1 MSHEASNWATY
12 QAPRRRRFTSMA
24 TYQVLL
30 TLADCA
36 DPDGRNCYPS
46 RRYIARQCGLSVKTV
61 SRAFHW
67 LEEEGFIRKGD
78 QEVLSHVPAQYRP
91 TVWTLCIRDENR
103 VDTPDQSGKN
113 NTETTP
119 EPQTGETP
127 DWTPDWTSEG
137 TTSCPTELS
146 KNYRTKERVRARE
159 KTEQK
164 QTTTNKQ
171 LDSWQPNQN
180 AIALAVEYGMDAE
193 YEGAK
198 FRDRILANGSVPAD
212 IDAAFR
218 NWLRSGHDRGIV
230 SNPQKPPSMHRHTW
244 KCSHTLK
251 ALGRSEETALPDE
264 LAMATAA
271 ELNKGAEALRTMEA
285 A

>member
-12 QAPRRRRFTSMA
+12 QAPRRRRFSSMA

-46 RRYIARQCGLSVKTV
+46 RRYIAEQCGLSTKTV

-67 LEEEGFIRKGD
+67 LEEEGFIRKGN
-78 QEVLSHVPAQYRP
+78 QEALSHIPARYRP
-91 TVWTLCIRDENR
+91 TVWDLCMHDENR
-103 VDTPDQSGKN
+103 VDSPDQSVKT
-113 NTETTP
+113 NTKTP
-119 EPQTGETP
+119 PEQQSGETP

-164 QTTTNKQ
+164 RTPTRKQ
-171 LDSWQPNQN
+171 LDQWQPDENTK
-180 AIALAVEYGMDAE
+180 ALAGQLGMDAKWE
-193 YEGAK
+193 ATK
-198 FRDRILANGSVPAD
+198 FRDHVLKGGSMPAD

-218 NWLRSGHDRGIV
+218 NFLRSGHDLGIQ
-230 SNPQKPPSMHRHTW
+230 SNPPKPQSRHRHTW
-244 KCSHTLK
+244 KCSHVLK
-251 ALGRSEETALPDE
+251 ALDRSEETALPDD
-264 LAMATAA
+264 LAIATAA